1 MLFIKLMIL
10 WSRGLL
16 EKLTVAQLLAVS
28 NGIRRFIFV
37 FTRSPYHH
45 HHWTPYKSLVNVVII
60 TYTPLVLEDV
70 EFAVS
75 NLAVSM
81 DASSFS
87 TNVSRITH

>member
-1 MLFIKLMIL
+1 ME
-10 WSRGLL
+10 SEGLYSC
-16 EKLTVAQLLAVS
+16 LLDPPTTTTT
-28 NGIRRFIFV
+28 G
-37 FTRSPYHH
+37 PH
-45 HHWTPYKSLVNVVII
+45 YKSLVNVVII

-75 NLAVSM
+75 NLAVCM

>member
-1 MLFIKLMIL
+1 MIL
-10 WSRGLL
+10 WIRGLL
-16 EKLTVAQLLAVS
+16 EKLLSCWQFLMESEGLYSCLLDPPTTTTT
-28 NGIRRFIFV
+28 G
-37 FTRSPYHH
+37 PH
-45 HHWTPYKSLVNVVII
+45 YKSLVNVVII

-75 NLAVSM
+75 NLAVCM